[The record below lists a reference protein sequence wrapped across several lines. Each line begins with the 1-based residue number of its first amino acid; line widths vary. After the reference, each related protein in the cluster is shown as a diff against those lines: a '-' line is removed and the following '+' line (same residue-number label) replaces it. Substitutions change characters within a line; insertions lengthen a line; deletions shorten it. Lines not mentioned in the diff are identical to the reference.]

1 MPTAMT
7 ALEVRGRPSCLHASS
22 KGDMVEAAV
31 TMPLLLLATFAL
43 INFAL
48 VGHARNTAQNAA
60 NHGARVGAVTASGA
74 GTAAQRETERLLTHC
89 FCSPTVTASADGAP
103 GGTVTVDVA
112 WSVPNY
118 MGDVLRLFGGNF
130 EGDFSGTVSASRRK
144 EGW

>member
-1 MPTAMT
+1 MT
-7 ALEVRGRPSCLHASS
+7 ALKAFVRPSGLCSSS

-31 TMPLLLLATFAL
+31 TMPLLLLVTFAL

-48 VGHARNTAQNAA
+48 VGHARNSAQNAA

-74 GTAAQRETERLLTHC
+74 GSAARQEAERLMANC
-89 FCSPTVTASADGAP
+89 FCTYSVTVSAANTP

-112 WSVPNY
+112 WTVPSY
-118 MGDVLRLFGGNF
+118 MDGFLQVMGGSAP
-130 EGDFSGTVSASRRK
+130 GDFSGTVSASHRK